1 MATTLKSRSRVISI
15 RDTYSPRAIRRNGLS
30 SHSACSLGSGQKLYS
45 RRTSNSATEED
56 RNEMAFTCKVQ
67 YLDDTDPFAST
78 NFPEPTRPPSCTL
91 LLNIPLCEQIAVLYK
106 LLKPPH
112 NLEDIALQI
121 LQNGTYLDLESTLEE
136 QADVLDGFPDSRKST
151 ILLRTQLSVRV
162 HNCIAKLLS
171 ASGRELRRALFS
183 LKQVFQDDKDLVHE
197 FVNSDGLNALIT
209 VGTDADQ
216 NYQNYILRAIGQVML
231 YVDGMNGVINHSET
245 VQWLYSLTASKYR
258 LVTKTALKL
267 LLVFVEYTESNSLV
281 LTRAV
286 NEWNNL
292 QRSKPWSCLIKVLS
306 DKDGDEEVTCFCLT
320 LINKILN
327 AAPDQDL
334 FYDISDSLE
343 EQGIEQ
349 LLKNLITTKR
359 SHREIQEQIKVYET
373 ALKIEDGDEQ
383 LSSVKDTSSIRHR
396 KRQPGAQSNGNGDRR
411 RSKRHNSLGSGYRLE
426 RPLVPDPGNNSD
438 SETRNKPR
446 QRRTYFDRNENLS
459 PKSAE
464 NSPATPATPDEDDE
478 KTKARMARR
487 ERRAARKAATQD
499 EETSSPI
506 ISPSPSRDNTPPPS
520 PKPSAK
526 KEEPKPE
533 NNNNAPRRK
542 YGVLEPNRVA
552 NGDVKNKAPAEETEK
567 PGRNLRQWK
576 NWRPKGADTNATQE
590 KVEPKSPAKPS
601 SATLSFI
608 KNEKNK
614 EPDPPKEIIPTKE
627 PENNT
632 KGSERVPEKSV
643 ETPSARDKGRANRTN
658 EAPSRNSETPR
669 SSGYSSRPSA
679 LNKFKNLEKA
689 VKDEKVTQSGNRFTR
704 TTPEKKSSNELKVP
718 EPSDLHSSSVSSVES
733 FKSTNSVESS
743 KSKSPDD
750 SPEETPEETRR
761 ITTKARRTSE
771 EEENRKGN
779 VFDDDEDVPF
789 KREERKE
796 TVKKQGNVDDA
807 LEPGEHED
815 DDDDD
820 EDVQEEKREDV
831 KPLMTRAERSASLK
845 QVRDARLERQGSAG
859 QKDSPKSP
867 TEPERRSS
875 RSSVDKKW
883 LLSNL
888 YQGNS
893 ARRSV
898 DDEESGESKEG
909 KDRATVSQG
918 QSTES
923 QSTEEKIQEE
933 DRGQMQAKVDD
944 VVPTP
949 ATPPAPVPEMKPQET
964 EEEAAK
970 KERLERARQ
979 EQLRKQE
986 ERKRQE
992 EARLA
997 EERKRKEEERLRREE
1012 EQARKQQEIEW
1023 EKSVTSKRSLV
1034 INGLDFTDLRDED
1047 DKDILEV
1054 RHHDTGGAPPPPPP
1068 IPGGVP
1074 PPPPPPPGGVPPPPP
1089 FPGGAGPP
1097 PPPPMP
1103 GIPPP
1108 SASQLPSQADKK
1120 KLVRLFW
1127 KEVKNSPLIN
1137 GINKTIWGSIDPV
1150 DIDTK
1155 KLEHLFETKHA
1166 MKAKQQKPEERE
1178 KKKEIVILD
1187 MKRSQQ
1193 INIALTKLPPVNSLK
1208 QAILAMDNSVLDKE
1222 SLERLFP
1229 LLPTADEKSRIEEQ
1243 RLAYPHIPLA
1253 SAEQFLLTI
1262 SSVNELYSRLKLWQF
1277 SLEYETIEK
1286 DVAEPLMDLKQAVD
1300 EVQRNPTFKC
1310 ILGTLLSVGNFLN
1323 GTKSK
1328 GFQLDYLAKVPE
1340 VKDTVH
1346 KQSLLYHLC
1355 TIVMDKFPESTDLYN
1370 ELSAV
1375 HRATRIDFDSQ
1386 KEMLKK
1392 LDEDCKKSWDHL
1404 RVIAKHESS
1413 SSIKPRMTEFLADA
1427 GERITILKV
1436 VCRRVINRFRKL
1448 LLYLGLNTGAAKS
1461 TKISEFC
1468 RIISQFSLEYRTCR
1482 EKWLLQKMKKNKMKE
1497 RNKTRGKLIVDS
1509 LSKSQK
1515 STSDEDISK
1524 KSQERDRKEKLKCST
1539 LPSSKN
1545 RARSMAIGKSDNDLD
1560 DTTDEM
1566 MDMLVKTVTSKQK
1579 SRVRRRE
1586 RSSMANRKS
1595 LRRTLQQGLTPEE
1608 LAAAGIKLPIHD
1620 K

>member
-1 MATTLKSRSRVISI
+1 MATTLKPRSRVISI
-15 RDTYSPRAIRRNGLS
+15 RDTYSPRVSRRNGLS

-45 RRTSNSATEED
+45 RRTSNSAPEED

-78 NFPEPTRPPSCTL
+78 NFPEPTRPPSWTL
-91 LLNIPLCEQIAVLYK
+91 LLNIPLCEQITFLYK

-349 LLKNLITTKR
+349 LLKNLITAKR

-487 ERRAARKAATQD
+487 ERRAARKAATQA
-499 EETSSPI
+499 EETSSPL

-520 PKPSAK
+520 PKPFAK

-533 NNNNAPRRK
+533 SNNNAPRRK
-542 YGVLEPNRVA
+542 YGVLEPNRA

-576 NWRPKGADTNATQE
+576 NWRPKGADTNTTQE
-590 KVEPKSPAKPS
+590 KVELKSPAKPS

-614 EPDPPKEIIPTKE
+614 EPDPPKEINPTKE

-632 KGSERVPEKSV
+632 KGSEHVPEKSV
-643 ETPSARDKGRANRTN
+643 ETPSARDRYRVNKNN

-689 VKDEKVTQSGNRFTR
+689 VEDEKVTQRGNRFTR

-750 SPEETPEETRR
+750 SPEETPEETRK

-771 EEENRKGN
+771 EEEKRKGN

-796 TVKKQGNVDDA
+796 AVKKQGNVDDA

-893 ARRSV
+893 TRRSV
-898 DDEESGESKEG
+898 DYEESGESKEG

-923 QSTEEKIQEE
+923 QRTEEKTQEE

-949 ATPPAPVPEMKPQET
+949 ATPPAPVPEVKPQAT

-970 KERLERARQ
+970 EERLEQARQ

-1034 INGLDFTDLRDED
+1034 INGLDFTDLQDED
-1047 DKDILEV
+1047 DKDIMEI

-1108 SASQLPSQADKK
+1108 PRSASKLPSQADKK

-1166 MKAKQQKPEERE
+1166 MKAKQKPEEKER
-1178 KKKEIVILD
+1178 KKEIVILD

-1222 SLERLFP
+1222 ALERLFP
-1229 LLPTADEKSRIEEQ
+1229 LLPTADEKTRIEEE
-1243 RLAYPHIPLA
+1243 RLAYPDIPLA

-1375 HRATRIDFDSQ
+1375 HKATRIDFDSQ

-1392 LDEDCKKSWDHL
+1392 LDEDCKKSWDYL

-1482 EKWLLQKMKKNKMKE
+1482 EKWLLQKMKKSKMKE

-1524 KSQERDRKEKLKCST
+1524 KSQEIDRKEKLKCST